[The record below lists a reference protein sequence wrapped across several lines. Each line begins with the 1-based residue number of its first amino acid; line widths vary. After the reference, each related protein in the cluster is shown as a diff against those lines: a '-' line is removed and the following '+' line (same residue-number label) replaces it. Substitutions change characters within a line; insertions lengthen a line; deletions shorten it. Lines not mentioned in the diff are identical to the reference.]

1 MLNEKISP
9 DVRTEE
15 LAGRRQSAFR
25 EVNEQIAKLTDSLVT
40 TSHRLFVCECDD
52 PNCAES
58 LEITEAEYADVR
70 ADGTRFVVL
79 PGHQHPEVERVVG
92 GNGRFLVVEKL
103 GAAAEVALEHGRPS

>member
-1 MLNEKISP
+1 VGSA
-9 DVRTEE
+9 E

-52 PNCAES
+52 TSCAES

-70 ADGTRFVVL
+70 ADGARFVVL
-79 PGHQHPEVERVVG
+79 PGHQLPDVERVVD
-92 GNGRFLVVEKL
+92 GNGRFLVVEKV
-103 GAAAEVALEHGRPS
+103 GAAAEVALAADGKAR